1 MKVAEVPNPR
11 VERGSYVQDSAHLLS
26 EADKSSLDALAVDL
40 EAKTGAELAVVTV
53 NNLGGIT
60 VEEFADRLF
69 KRYGVGKKAKEN
81 GLLIL
86 VARDDRRFR
95 VETGYG
101 LEAILPDA
109 ICKRLMDQL
118 AVPRFKTGQFALG
131 IHSLA
136 YALAE
141 RIAQSEGRSL
151 QVSPP
156 ESTGREA
163 IPLNEPPADSGTGQA
178 QASGGLAEAIT
189 PSFPWWKGLN
199 GAVPVVI
206 TFFVLLYRGTRIL
219 LSKAYASRKLFYG
232 DDATGFPVAVWVLT
246 FFGTIFFVNI
256 ANAFV
261 LPAGSFLLGGGL
273 CTGLWVAWRRF
284 FRSLV
289 LEYSRTCPQCGLQM
303 RRMDE
308 KADDAL
314 LTQAQRDEERAQGM
328 DYEFWD
334 CPGCSYHEHFE
345 VKLPFASKCPKC
357 GNRTLHSKT
366 TVLSAATTS
375 SSGSKRIDEDCYYAQ
390 CKYHT
395 SKTVTIPRISSSSS
409 SSGGGGSSGGSFGGG
424 SSGGGGASGGW

>member
-1 MKVAEVPNPR
+1 M
-11 VERGSYVQDSAHLLS
+11 
-26 EADKSSLDALAVDL
+26 
-40 EAKTGAELAVVTV
+40 
-53 NNLGGIT
+53 
-60 VEEFADRLF
+60 
-69 KRYGVGKKAKEN
+69 
-81 GLLIL
+81 IL
-86 VARDDRRFR
+86 VAREDRRFR

-101 LEAILPDA
+101 LEAVLPDA
-109 ICKRLMDQL
+109 ICKRLMDQW
-118 AVPRFKTGQFALG
+118 AVPRFKTGEFGLG

-141 RIAQSEGRSL
+141 RVVQSEGRSL

-156 ESTGREA
+156 ESSGAEA
-163 IPLNEPPADSGTGQA
+163 IPANEPPADNAAA
-178 QASGGLAEAIT
+178 QALNALADEA
-189 PSFPWWKGLN
+189 PPPFPWWKGLN

-232 DDATGFPVAVWVLT
+232 DDVSGFPVTVWVLT
-246 FFGTIFFVNI
+246 FFGTIFFANI

-273 CTGLWVAWRRF
+273 CTGLWMAWRGF
-284 FRSLV
+284 FRSRV
-289 LEYSRTCPQCGLQM
+289 LEYARTCPQCGQKM

-334 CPGCSYHEHFE
+334 CPGCAYQEHFE

-357 GNRTLHSKT
+357 GYRTLHSKT
-366 TVLSAATTS
+366 TVLHAATTS
-375 SSGSKRIDEDCYYAQ
+375 SSGSKRIDEDCYYVQ

-395 SKTVTIPRISSSSS
+395 SKTVTIPRVSSSSS
-409 SSGGGGSSGGSFGGG
+409 SSGGGGSSGGSFG
-424 SSGGGGASGGW
+424 